1 MNIEQINTI
10 LKNKFKNNRIV
21 FWFDSEGEFQEILTD
36 LEIDSAKI
44 HIVDDKN
51 TFYTKYLLEKED
63 TLSKFLVYS
72 IHPQPSDLENWL
84 LDTFLYSDKF
94 TADKTGLIM
103 NTVGID
109 NPDQKIVFDK
119 YSSFFSSTQRT
130 SSFKELIQTISKP
143 SDSEL
148 VLAMLSVLTK
158 GKQLSFEHVV
168 KSIVSGGLEASE
180 NKLFSEVSKHG
191 LAEAFWKIVDIEFGY
206 RSTTP
211 SLYNMFLTIVLTTFK
226 TSVYC
231 DLPKDWQDF
240 TVGNKNTCTIFISN
254 WFNHSKDASRLEEL
268 LIDLDEE
275 IDLKS
280 KILEW
285 EISDYENSEI
295 FPSIDEAIILQIIN
309 NLSKTNAYNDYYSII
324 KNRENTHWY
333 SSVEKYKYIY
343 QALYY
348 ALKMFEFKHIHNYS
362 IKTANVLKIWEM
374 YTNDYFKMDQYYR
387 LFYTNYDQV
396 SSDILKKS
404 TKQEVEDL
412 YTNWYLEQLSSA
424 WHQAIKDDLKDNW
437 CINTLEQQKDFYSN
451 YITPILTES
460 DRDKVFVIISDAL
473 RFEIANQL
481 SSELIHESVGTAKLK
496 AMQGS
501 LPSYTKLGMTALLP
515 HKSIEFKDD
524 ARITID
530 GISTDGIENRK
541 NILEKYES
549 SSVAISSKDLIGMSI
564 SERKQIF
571 ESKRVVYV
579 YHNTIDSTGDSA
591 KTEDKVF
598 KASIDTIAEIKELV
612 KAIINANG
620 NRIFITSD
628 HGFIYKRDPIAE
640 DQKVKREDLKALVK
654 NRRFFITKDL
664 NTIDGC
670 ITFPLDYILENRLY
684 VITPNGYLRF
694 KTQGGGEKYVHG
706 GATLQ
711 EVVIPF
717 IEYKHVRSEKNDDKY
732 KPTPVDIDLTNV
744 SKVITNNIVSL
755 NFFQKDKVNGKHIK
769 REVKIGFWDPQS
781 NQLISDEKILVAESQ
796 DELVEARQYKVTVRI
811 KSGKYEKGKK
821 YELRLKPL
829 NDGVSYKVIPFEI
842 NLTINADFDDF

>member
-1 MNIEQINTI
+1 MNIDQINTI
-10 LKNKFKNNRIV
+10 LNNKFKNNRIV
-21 FWFDSEGEFQEILTD
+21 FWYDTDGEFQDVLKD
-36 LEIDSAKI
+36 LDIGSAKI

-51 TFYTKYLLEKED
+51 TFYTKCLLEKND
-63 TLSKFLVYS
+63 TISKFLIYS
-72 IHPQPSDLENWL
+72 ASPQPSDLENWL
-84 LDTFLYSDKF
+84 LDTVLYSDKF

-109 NPDQKIVFDK
+109 NPDLKIVFDK

-143 SDSEL
+143 SESEL

-158 GKQLSFEHVV
+158 GKQLSFEHVI
-168 KSIVSGGLEASE
+168 KNIVSAGLDETE
-180 NKLFSEVSKHG
+180 NKPFNEITKHN
-191 LAEAFWKIVDIEFGY
+191 LAEAFWKIVETEFGY
-206 RSTTP
+206 KSTTP
-211 SLYNMFLTIVLTTFK
+211 SLKTMFLTIALTSFK

-231 DLPKDWQDF
+231 ELPKDWQDF
-240 TVGNKNTCTIFISN
+240 IVGNKNACTIFISN
-254 WFNHSKDASRLEEL
+254 WFNHSKDSSRLEEL

-280 KILEW
+280 RILEW

-333 SSVEKYKYIY
+333 GSVEKYRYIY

-348 ALKMFEFKHIHNYS
+348 ALKMFEFKHIHNDS
-362 IKTANVLKIWEM
+362 IKTANAIKIWEL
-374 YTNDYFKMDQYYR
+374 YTSDYFKMDQYYR
-387 LFYTNYDQV
+387 LFYTNYDLI

-424 WHQAIKDDLKDNW
+424 WHQAIKEDLKDNW
-437 CINTLEQQKDFYSN
+437 CINTLEQQKDFYHN

-473 RFEIANQL
+473 RFEIASQL
-481 SSELIHESVGTAKLK
+481 SSELVHESVGTAKLK

-530 GISTDGIENRK
+530 GIITDGIENRK
-541 NILEKYES
+541 NILEKYENS
-549 SSVAISSKDLIGMSI
+549 SIAISSKELIGMSI
-564 SERKQIF
+564 SERKQAF

-598 KASIDTIAEIKELV
+598 KASIDTIVEIKELV

-640 DQKVKREDLKALVK
+640 DQKVKREDIEALVK
-654 NRRFFITKDL
+654 NRRFFITKEL
-664 NTIDGC
+664 NNIEGC
-670 ITFPLDYILENRLY
+670 ISFPLDYIFENKLY

-706 GATLQ
+706 GSTLQ
-711 EVVIPF
+711 EIVIPLV
-717 IEYKHVRSEKNDDKY
+717 EYKHVRSDKNDDKY

-796 DELVEARQYKVTVRI
+796 DEQVEARQYKVTLRI

-842 NLTINADFDDF
+842 NITINADFDDF

>member
-10 LKNKFKNNRIV
+10 LNNKFKNNRII
-21 FWFDSEGEFQEILTD
+21 FWYDSEGEFQEILTD
-36 LEIDSAKI
+36 LEIGSAKI

-63 TLSKFLVYS
+63 TISKFLVYS
-72 IHPQPSDLENWL
+72 THPQPSDLENWL
-84 LDTFLYSDKF
+84 LDTVLYSDKF

-109 NPDQKIVFDK
+109 NPDLKAVFDK
-119 YSSFFSSTQRT
+119 YTSFFSSSQRT
-130 SSFKELIQTISKP
+130 TSFKELIQTISKP
-143 SDSEL
+143 SEDEL

-158 GKQLSFEHVV
+158 GKQLSFEHVA
-168 KSIVSGGLEASE
+168 KSIVSGGLDESE
-180 NKLFSEVSKHG
+180 NKLFIEISKHR
-191 LAEAFWKIVDIEFGY
+191 LAEAFWKIVENEFGY
-206 RSTTP
+206 KSTTP
-211 SLYNMFLTIVLTTFK
+211 SINNMFLTIVLTTFK

-231 DLPKDWQDF
+231 ELPKDWQDF
-240 TVGNKNTCTIFISN
+240 VVGNKNSCTIFISN
-254 WFNHSKDASRLEEL
+254 WFNHAKDASRLEEL

-285 EISDYENSEI
+285 EISDYENSEV

-324 KNRENTHWY
+324 KNRENSHWY
-333 SSVEKYKYIY
+333 NSVEKYKYIY

-348 ALKMFEFKHIHNYS
+348 ALKMFEFKHIHNDS
-362 IKTANVLKIWEM
+362 IKTANVQKIWEM

-424 WHQAIKDDLKDNW
+424 WHQAIKEDLKDNW

-501 LPSYTKLGMTALLP
+501 LPSYTKLGMSALLP
-515 HKSIEFKDD
+515 HKSIEFKED

-541 NILEKYES
+541 NILEKFENAS
-549 SSVAISSKDLIGMSI
+549 IAISSKELIGMSI
-564 SERKQIF
+564 SERKQAF

-598 KASIDTIAEIKELV
+598 KASIDTISEIKELV

-640 DQKVKREDLKALVK
+640 DQKVKREDIDALVK
-654 NRRFFITKDL
+654 NRRFFITKEL
-664 NTIDGC
+664 NNIEGC
-670 ITFPLDYILENRLY
+670 LTFPLDYILENKLY

-706 GATLQ
+706 GSTLQ
-711 EVVIPF
+711 EVVIPLV
-717 IEYKHVRSEKNDDKY
+717 EYKHVRSDKNDDKF

-744 SKVITNNIVSL
+744 NKVITNNIVSL

-769 REVKIGFWDPQS
+769 REVKVGFWDPQS

-796 DELVEARQYKVTVRI
+796 DELVEARQYKVTLRI

-821 YELRLKPL
+821 YELRLRPL
-829 NDGVSYKVIPFEI
+829 NDGVAYKVIPFEI
-842 NLTINADFDDF
+842 NITINADFDDF